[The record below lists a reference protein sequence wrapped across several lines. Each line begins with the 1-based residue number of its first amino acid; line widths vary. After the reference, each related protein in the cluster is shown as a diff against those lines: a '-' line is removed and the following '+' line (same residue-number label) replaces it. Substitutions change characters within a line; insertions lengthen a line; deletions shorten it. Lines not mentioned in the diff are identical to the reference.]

1 MEQQTTPVITPRQ
14 VGIRYGL
21 ILAGVSVVYFFIATL
36 LGLNTTEGPGQWAS
50 LIFVVVLVVL
60 AHQYYKEKGT
70 GYMSYGEGMSI
81 GFFATLIS
89 STISSFVTY
98 VYIKFIDAT
107 WIEQLKEM
115 QLEQMEE
122 RGMSD
127 EEIEMAM
134 SMMDMFTTPGSI
146 FVFGIIGGVIGGV
159 IISLLVT
166 IFTQKN
172 NTNPFN

>member
-1 MEQQTTPVITPRQ
+1 MEEQTTPSITPRQ

-21 ILAGVSVVYFFIATL
+21 ILAGVSVAYFLIATL

-50 LIFVVVLVVL
+50 LIFVVVVLVL
-60 AHQYYKEKGT
+60 AHQYYKEKGD
-70 GYMSYGEGMSI
+70 GFMSYGQGMGI

-89 STISSFVTY
+89 STISSLFTY

-115 QLEQMEE
+115 QLEQLEE

-127 EEIEMAM
+127 DEIEMAM

-146 FVFGIIGGVIGGV
+146 FIFGVIGGVIGGV
-159 IISLLVT
+159 IISLIVT